1 MRQKFESRLIFGV
14 LFWIGIIACS
24 VILLRKT
31 VSDTPRAS
39 GMLFDYVTK
48 QRRLV
53 EIEFPNEVVL
63 SRGTPVFSSDPLQV
77 NPIGVVSSLDG
88 FESDFTGAA
97 WTDRASI
104 LLYGNAPRLR
114 QGDSATYHA
123 APDNTE
129 WVLKTMLP
137 DRKRQ
142 EISALIAGAYKENQQ
157 EILDAFRPILNESI
171 AIASRVIREELTVAL
186 EKREDQLEELG
197 GRYRRELVEEKIVP
211 LVRSEIVPI
220 VQVESEPLVGE
231 IGQEI
236 WGEVSVFGFGWRYLY
251 DKTPLPDRKLTER
264 EFKRFADQKA
274 IPIIMA
280 HMDEIIE
287 VQKRVIR
294 KVAKNPK
301 IKASLAESFDAVLK
315 DAETQALLTD
325 IFEDVL
331 VNNERLKIALEEQWQ
346 SPAAQDAIALANN
359 KLEPTINEIGVSLFG
374 SPDGEIT
381 PEFAR
386 VVRHRILHKDSRWLT
401 LKTESNQ
408 ASVNQTDELPNL
420 GEVESEVGVEPK
432 SIPGMSASE
441 NSSIPY
447 AATRGDR

>member
-1 MRQKFESRLIFGV
+1 M
-14 LFWIGIIACS
+14 
-24 VILLRKT
+24 
-31 VSDTPRAS
+31 
-39 GMLFDYVTK
+39 
-48 QRRLV
+48 
-53 EIEFPNEVVL
+53 
-63 SRGTPVFSSDPLQV
+63 
-77 NPIGVVSSLDG
+77 
-88 FESDFTGAA
+88 
-97 WTDRASI
+97 
-104 LLYGNAPRLR
+104 
-114 QGDSATYHA
+114 
-123 APDNTE
+123 
-129 WVLKTMLP
+129 
-137 DRKRQ
+137 
-142 EISALIAGAYKENQQ
+142 
-157 EILDAFRPILNESI
+157 
-171 AIASRVIREELTVAL
+171 
-186 EKREDQLEELG
+186 
-197 GRYRRELVEEKIVP
+197 
-211 LVRSEIVPI
+211 
-220 VQVESEPLVGE
+220 
-231 IGQEI
+231 
-236 WGEVSVFGFGWRYLY
+236 
-251 DKTPLPDRKLTER
+251 
-264 EFKRFADQKA
+264 
-274 IPIIMA
+274 
-280 HMDEIIE
+280 
-287 VQKRVIR
+287 IR